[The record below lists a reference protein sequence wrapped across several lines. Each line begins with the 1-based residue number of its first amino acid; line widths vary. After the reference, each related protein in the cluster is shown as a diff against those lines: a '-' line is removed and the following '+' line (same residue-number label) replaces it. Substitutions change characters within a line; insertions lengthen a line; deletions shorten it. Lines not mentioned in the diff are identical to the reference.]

1 MIKTKY
7 TILIACLSFSSCS
20 FISFSDSIP
29 LIKTAIFG
37 YPNVPITENDFVN
50 REFSFVI
57 AYFEKGPMSS
67 FVLSESNNGIMKW
80 VGSDGVIFFTRSG
93 EVIKTLGLDHDYEAL
108 NKRFNLLSNEELGG
122 SYYVQLRNPSGFFLY
137 QNKIKKF
144 KQEIID
150 IQYKSVDALKYI
162 ETVHVEKLNLDLK
175 NYYWVDE
182 NGTTVKSVQHLNPKL
197 PPLTIEY
204 FYKY

>member
-1 MIKTKY
+1 MIKKTY
-7 TILIACLSFSSCS
+7 PMLIACLSVASCS

-29 LIKTAIFG
+29 LVKTAIFG
-37 YPNVPITENDFVN
+37 YPNVPITENDYAN

-57 AYFEKGPMSS
+57 AYFEKGPMTT

-80 VGSDGVIFFTRSG
+80 VGSDGAIIFTKSG

-108 NKRFNLLSNEELGG
+108 DKSFNLLNKDLGG

-137 QNKIKKF
+137 QSNIKQLK
-144 KQEIID
+144 KEIID
-150 IQYKSVDALKYI
+150 IQYKSINVSKYV
-162 ETVHVEKLNLDLK
+162 ETVFVEKLNLDLE

-182 NGTTVKSVQHLNPKL
+182 NGTVVKSMQHLNPKL